1 MGGGDILDVRCTA
14 CTMVVSE
21 HLSGI
26 RMKESQMVKQGVMVV
41 VVEKVETVVKMVKV
55 VKVVELVMKMLKEVK
70 VVVKVVELV
79 MNVEKVV
86 KVEVVELVIKVV
98 KVFWFCFFGSGDME
112 TLQTI
117 FSNEVLGSSKVFPG
131 NLSII

>member
-1 MGGGDILDVRCTA
+1 M
-14 CTMVVSE
+14 
-21 HLSGI
+21 SGI

-41 VVEKVETVVKMVKV
+41 VVEKVETVVKMVK
-55 VKVVELVMKMLKEVK
+55 
-70 VVVKVVELV
+70 VVKVVELV